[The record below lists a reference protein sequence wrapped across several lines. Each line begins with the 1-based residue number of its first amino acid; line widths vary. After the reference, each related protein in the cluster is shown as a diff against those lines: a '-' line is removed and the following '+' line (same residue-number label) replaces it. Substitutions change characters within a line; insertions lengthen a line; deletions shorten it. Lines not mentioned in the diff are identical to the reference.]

1 MVLIEHNVEAEL
13 IGENPLVVVAVKEIG
28 GDFGVAFA
36 VGQIDAQRTAM
47 IRPCIRVGLLGE
59 LIDFM
64 DSLQLTGMLVAAHE
78 HCRRGYHLPSMK
90 AKIFSANSLGCST
103 CGKCPARSMR

>member
-1 MVLIEHNVEAEL
+1 MVLIEHNVEAQL
-13 IGENPLVVVAVKEIG
+13 IGENPFVVVAVKEIG

-36 VGQIDAQRTAM
+36 VRQIDPQRTAM
-47 IRPCIRVGLLGE
+47 IRPCIRVGLLGK
-59 LIDFM
+59 LID
-64 DSLQLTGMLVAAHE
+64 SHELVASPGCCGRHL
-78 HCRRGYHLPSMK
+78 GYHLSSMK